1 MHAFSCPL
9 DRESHSQH
17 ADSHLEHLAHQQSP
31 QQCWTGT
38 DVWWLALHGVC
49 RGGVPVCFP
58 QFGQLGPLG
67 QHGFAR
73 NSSFR
78 LLEETA
84 DSATLVSC

>member
-1 MHAFSCPL
+1 M
-9 DRESHSQH
+9 
-17 ADSHLEHLAHQQSP
+17 
-31 QQCWTGT
+31 
-38 DVWWLALHGVC
+38 HGVC

-73 NSSFR
+73 NSSFS